1 MNKDSHLSL
10 NELVARNTPTLSNEQ
25 CWPWQGAKLKTGY
38 GVVSHRYKQ
47 YKAHRASFAIHRG
60 QIPDGMF
67 VCHHCD
73 NPSCVNPSHLFL
85 GTPQDNMTDKVCKGR
100 QSRGEAHALSFAD
113 SENYKSAIVRG
124 EKHGRS
130 KLTDDQRD
138 HIIKLLNDDELNQTQ
153 IAQMFSITQS
163 NVSVIKRR
171 WRAY

>member
-1 MNKDSHLSL
+1 MNKDAHLTL
-10 NELVARNTPTLSNEQ
+10 NDLVARNTPALSDEK

-38 GVVSHRYKQ
+38 GVVKHRCKQ

-60 QIPDGMF
+60 QIPGGML

-85 GTPQDNMTDKVCKGR
+85 GTPQDNMTDKVQKGR
-100 QSRGEAHALSFAD
+100 QSRGDEHAKSIAK
-113 SENYKSAIVRG
+113 SEKHQSAIVRG

-130 KLTDDQRD
+130 KLSDDQRAN
-138 HIIKLLNDDELNQTQ
+138 IIKLLNDGELNQTQ

-163 NVSVIKRR
+163 NVSVINRR
-171 WRAY
+171 WRAC

>member
-1 MNKDSHLSL
+1 MNKDAHLTL
-10 NELVARNTPTLSNEQ
+10 NDLVARNTPALSDEK

-38 GVVSHRYKQ
+38 GVVKHRCKQ

-60 QIPDGMF
+60 QIPGGML

-85 GTPQDNMTDKVCKGR
+85 GTSQDNMTDKVQKGR
-100 QSRGEAHALSFAD
+100 QSRGEEHAKSIAK
-113 SENYKSAIVRG
+113 SEKHQSAIVRG

-130 KLTDDQRD
+130 KLSDDQRAN
-138 HIIKLLNDDELNQTQ
+138 IIKLLNDGELNQTQ

-163 NVSVIKRR
+163 NVSVINRR
-171 WRAY
+171 WRAC